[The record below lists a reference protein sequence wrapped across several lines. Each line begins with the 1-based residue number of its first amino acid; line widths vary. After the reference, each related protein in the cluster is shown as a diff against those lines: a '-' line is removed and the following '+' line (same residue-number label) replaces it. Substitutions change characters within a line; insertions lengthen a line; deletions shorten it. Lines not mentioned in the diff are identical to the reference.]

1 MLNTQQPGD
10 GGSRMGFPDWLT
22 RVCGRSRATAEAYA
36 RDTAAYMD
44 WAAGQGLTAAQA
56 LNRAQL
62 GLYLMERMQPKRR
75 WAGEERQL
83 GARSAARKGGKF
95 DKIYFIGLFNGC
107 DSGIEEWEYDPLF
120 EWAESFYHHQADDAC
135 ASTVIPYMDP
145 ALDYVLGDCQE

>member
-56 LNRAQL
+56 LSVLSNFAGR
-62 GLYLMERMQPKRR
+62 MEQPLRH
-75 WAGEERQL
+75 L
-83 GARSAARKGGKF
+83 
-95 DKIYFIGLFNGC
+95 L
-107 DSGIEEWEYDPLF
+107 
-120 EWAESFYHHQADDAC
+120 
-135 ASTVIPYMDP
+135 
-145 ALDYVLGDCQE
+145 